1 MDHLLT
7 ALKAL
12 ADETRFKLIQLLLT
26 QDLCGKALAHR
37 LGISEAA
44 VSQHLKILKEAGL
57 IDGGKRGHW
66 THYSVEKQQLEDVI
80 REFQRMAHQSAPS
93 SSHCRRMQPVNKALT
108 GKEIRTMCCGPC
120 CERPIKLKEKPE
132 KCTPEQIKEC
142 HGDVKDHPCAPKKEG
157 KRQSGEGKVR

>member
-1 MDHLLT
+1 MNQFLT

-12 ADETRFKLIQLLLT
+12 AEETRLKLLNLLLT

-57 IDGGKRGHW
+57 VDGGKRGYW
-66 THYSVEKQQLEDVI
+66 NHYSVENKRLEGIVQ
-80 REFQRMAHQSAPS
+80 EFLMMAHQSASS
-93 SSHCRRMQPVNKALT
+93 SSHCRRIQAEKKALK
-108 GKEIRTMCCGPC
+108 GKEIRTMCCAPC

-132 KCTPEQIKEC
+132 KCSPEQIKQC
-142 HGDVKDHPCAPKKEG
+142 HGHEKDHPCVPKKEG
-157 KRQSGEGKVR
+157 K